1 MPIKK
6 EINLDDILN
15 KQNGRKCVKYKKM
28 TMCHLN
34 LDLFKMSVKAG

>member
-15 KQNGRKCVKYKKM
+15 KQNGRKYVKYKKM
-28 TMCHLN
+28 TMCYLN